1 MGREGLVVVQRR
13 RGGGSCCCF
22 FFLFGVMVRSYRSSN
37 QTIRHKQFLF
47 PQQHQRSRKMSS
59 DFNRLDHFLSSF
71 SSFPTTQNIL
81 LPLPRR
87 NQPPPPLS
95 IPPTHP
101 LLGILLRKPH
111 RTIKRPRPI
120 QMRRIIM
127 RMTNHNP
134 PQPAP
139 RRDEIHRGLIEIG
152 NTIPQNISL

>member
-1 MGREGLVVVQRR
+1 MGWVGLGCCSRE
-13 RGGGSCCCF
+13 RGWGFVFC
-22 FFLFGVMVRSYRSSN
+22 VIVRSYRSSN

-59 DFNRLDHFLSSF
+59 DFNRLDHSF
-71 SSFPTTQNIL
+71 TFSFPFSPTTTQNIL
-81 LPLPRR
+81 LPLPLR

-101 LLGILLRKPH
+101 LLSILLRKPH

-134 PQPAP
+134 PQAAP